1 MSIFNDRMGREAKTI
16 KAMVKLYCKH
26 HHDLNVDDCGECSV
40 IQAYALDRLY
50 HCPFQEG
57 KTSCKKCP
65 IHCYKPD
72 MKEEVRKVMR
82 YSGPR
87 MMLRHPLLT
96 IFHLIDDRQEE
107 PVRPESIGQD
117 TKTSKTEC
125 PGPASSFKPS
135 LEESSPKN

>member
-16 KAMVKLYCKH
+16 KAMVSIYCKH
-26 HHDLNVDDCGECSV
+26 HHSLKVSDCATCSE
-40 IQAYALDRLY
+40 IQQYALDRLY

-107 PVRPESIGQD
+107 PFQPE
-117 TKTSKTEC
+117 TRSKEVAQETEVC
-125 PGPASSFKPS
+125 PGPKIQTPEHSDI
-135 LEESSPKN
+135 LH

>member
-1 MSIFNDRMGREAKTI
+1 
-16 KAMVKLYCKH
+16 
-26 HHDLNVDDCGECSV
+26 
-40 IQAYALDRLY
+40 
-50 HCPFQEG
+50 
-57 KTSCKKCP
+57 
-65 IHCYKPD
+65 

-135 LEESSPKN
+135 LEESSPKNWATKESRTPDLRITNALNITVFKREAVKTKHFKDYLIWMFPAIGGI

>member
-16 KAMVKLYCKH
+16 KAMVQIYCKNNH
-26 HHDLNVDDCGECSV
+26 ALDVVSCDQCSE
-40 IQAYALDRLY
+40 IESYALDRLY

-65 IHCYKPD
+65 IHCYKPT

-96 IFHLIDDRQEE
+96 IYHFIDERQEE
-107 PVRPESIGQD
+107 PLKLI
-117 TKTSKTEC
+117 
-125 PGPASSFKPS
+125 
-135 LEESSPKN
+135 LEEPEPGDSEEQCSGPRTESNASVIITKS

>member
-16 KAMVKLYCKH
+16 KAMVKIYCKH
-26 HHDLNVDDCGECSV
+26 HHDLKVMDCRECLE
-40 IQAYALDRLY
+40 IQNYALDRLY

-72 MKEEVRKVMR
+72 MKETVRKVMR

-87 MMLRHPLLT
+87 MLLRHPVLT
-96 IFHLIDDRQEE
+96 IYHFIDNRQEE
-107 PVRPESIGQD
+107 PGPMISKRRPDLQVED
-117 TKTSKTEC
+117 VC
-125 PGPASSFKPS
+125 PGPVEEPAKE
-135 LEESSPKN
+135 LELNN